1 LKNTKERIAFVLGI
15 PYVIGRTR
23 LYAEVNILTGG
34 MGMAELREVI
44 TRRRSVQK
52 YKKELIP
59 REDIE
64 EIIKLAV

>member
-1 LKNTKERIAFVLGI
+1 
-15 PYVIGRTR
+15 
-23 LYAEVNILTGG
+23 
-34 MGMAELREVI
+34 MAELREVI